1 MDWQRAGRCGSA
13 NRCRSEALLE
23 IHLERMNARRRSGT
37 KAEMGRV
44 ARERRLERVPAKKF
58 PRLFAASDCIPIPV
72 FSAAGRSAA
81 KPHLDNNLMLHTFSS
96 QSSR

>member
-44 ARERRLERVPAKKF
+44 AREQRLERVPAKKESKALCCF
-58 PRLFAASDCIPIPV
+58 RLRPHPCLQRRRQAAP
-72 FSAAGRSAA
+72 
-81 KPHLDNNLMLHTFSS
+81 
-96 QSSR
+96 